1 MKINKEQL
9 KQVIKEE
16 LLKEMDVGQLQQTEI
31 DPEFSNYETD
41 DMGTDRQMVSL
52 LNEIL
57 EELRT
62 LNYFLTPAKHAAKPI
77 GAMTA
82 PEEIAPPPPRPELDL
97 SFGEEEEV

>member
-1 MKINKEQL
+1 MKVTKEDL
-9 KQVIKEE
+9 KKIIKEE
-16 LLKEMDVGQLQQTEI
+16 LLKEMDMAQLQQANL

-52 LNEIL
+52 LHEIL

-82 PEEIAPPPPRPELDL
+82 PEEIAPPPPRPDL
-97 SFGEEEEV
+97 GFEEEEEV